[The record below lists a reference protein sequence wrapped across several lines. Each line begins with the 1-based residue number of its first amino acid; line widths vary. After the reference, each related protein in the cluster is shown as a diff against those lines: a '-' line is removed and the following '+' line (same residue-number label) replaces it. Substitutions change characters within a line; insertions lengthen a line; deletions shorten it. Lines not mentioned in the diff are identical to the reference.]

1 MIATRFRRQG
11 TGASASASSLLA
23 TGFALLAMF
32 LALPVRGADLVTAN
46 AALSERVEGA
56 LQLYK
61 DQSAKIA
68 DEKIPLVREINRLE
82 DENITLREKIDATLA
97 LTAESNRSFD
107 GLRNQL
113 ESSKTQSDVASRFL
127 KEYLDS
133 FESRIH
139 IAEDQAFKERLTALR
154 IALEAPG
161 LTLSER
167 YARQLEAVS
176 LGLDRV
182 EGIFGGYQFEGKA
195 IIPGGIIE
203 TGTILVLGPTAYF
216 KANDD
221 SRSSAG
227 LLRFHAGTI
236 EPSVLAFQ
244 GASARRVEEFFATGT
259 GSLPLDAT
267 LGDAIEVRSAN
278 VRIIDHIALGGPI
291 GYATLALGAVAL
303 VLSIIKLFDLGRFH
317 SVDSRALGAIV
328 RHARENNEEE
338 ALKEVRKIPGPVGEM
353 LEMGVLNIRAN
364 TVLLEEMMLSVVLR
378 KRPEG
383 ERYLPFLAITAA
395 AAPLLGLLG
404 TVTGMIRTFALIT
417 VFGTGDPRALSGGI
431 SEALVTT
438 EIGLMVAIPA
448 LVVHGVFLRMIR
460 GRFGDMERVAFEF
473 VKLISVEQS
482 KPQDR

>member
-1 MIATRFRRQG
+1 MLSTPQAHAADVAT
-11 TGASASASSLLA
+11 
-23 TGFALLAMF
+23 
-32 LALPVRGADLVTAN
+32 AD
-46 AALSERVEGA
+46 AALDERVENA

-61 DQSAKIA
+61 DQSATIA
-68 DEKIPLVREINRLE
+68 DEKIPLVREINQLE
-82 DENITLREKIDATLA
+82 DENISLREKIEATLG
-97 LTAESNRSFD
+97 LTAENNRSYD
-107 GLRNQL
+107 GLRNRL
-113 ESSKTQSDVASRFL
+113 EQFKTQSDFASRFL
-127 KEYLDS
+127 KEYIDS

-139 IAEDQAFKERLTALR
+139 VAEDQAFKERLTAIRMAIEDPSL
-154 IALEAPG
+154 P
-161 LTLSER
+161 LSER
-167 YARQLEAVS
+167 YAQQLKAVE
-176 LGLDRV
+176 LGLERI

-195 IIPGGIIE
+195 IAPGGVIE
-203 TGTILVLGPTAYF
+203 TGTVMILGPTAYF
-216 KANDD
+216 KSNDD
-221 SRSSAG
+221 SHASTG

-236 EPSVLAFQ
+236 EPSVLSFQ
-244 GASARRVEEFFATGT
+244 GASASKAEEFFATGT

-267 LGDAIEVRSAN
+267 LGDAVEVRSAN
-278 VRIIDHIALGGPI
+278 VRIVDHIAQGGPI

-303 VLSIIKLFDLGRFH
+303 VLTFVKLFDLGRFH
-317 SVDSRALGAIV
+317 TVDTRVLGTIV
-328 RHARENNEEE
+328 RHARNNNEEE
-338 ALKEVRKIPGPVGEM
+338 ALKEVRKIRGPVGEM
-353 LEMGVLNIRAN
+353 LEVGVRNIRAN

-460 GRFGDMERVAFEF
+460 SRFGDMERVAFEF
-473 VKLISVEQS
+473 VRTISVEQS
-482 KPQDR
+482 KSRPE